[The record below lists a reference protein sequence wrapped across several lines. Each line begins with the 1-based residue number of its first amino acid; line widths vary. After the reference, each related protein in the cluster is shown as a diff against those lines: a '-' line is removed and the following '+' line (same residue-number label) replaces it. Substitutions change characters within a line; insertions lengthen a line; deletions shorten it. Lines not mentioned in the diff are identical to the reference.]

1 MNDAIVI
8 EELTHVYPKTRK
20 QSEPRRALGSL
31 NLTVGKGEL
40 FAVLGPNGS
49 GKSTLFRILSTL
61 VQATSG
67 TAHIL
72 GADLRSEPARV
83 RGMLGV
89 VFQHPSLDGKL
100 TVQEN
105 LFHQGHLYALRGSE
119 LDRRIGETLSLV
131 GLSDRA
137 DDLVDRLSGGMQRR
151 VELAKSLLHKP
162 PLLLLD
168 EPSTGLDPGARKD
181 FIGYLEHLRSNEGTT
196 ILLTTH
202 ILDEADRCSRI
213 AILDKGSLVALGTPA
228 ELKQEIGGEVIT
240 LATADP
246 ETLAADIRKH
256 SDAKAQAIG
265 QFVRIERKHAHEYI
279 PQLVEAFPGRIDS
292 VTLSRPTLEDVFIH
306 RTGHR
311 FWEHAPS

>member
-8 EELTHVYPKTRK
+8 EELTHVYPQTRRR
-20 QSEPRRALGSL
+20 SEPRTALAAL
-31 NLTVGKGEL
+31 RLTVSAGEL

-61 VQATSG
+61 VQASSG
-67 TAHIL
+67 TARIL
-72 GADLRSEPARV
+72 GADLRTEPGRV
-83 RGMLGV
+83 RRMLGV

-105 LFHQGHLYALRGSE
+105 LFHQGHLYGLSGSE

-131 GLSDRA
+131 GLVDRA
-137 DDLVDRLSGGMQRR
+137 DDIVDTLSGGMQRR
-151 VELAKSLLHKP
+151 AELAKSLLHKP
-162 PLLLLD
+162 PVLLLD

-181 FIGYLEHLRSNEGTT
+181 FIGYLEHLRASEGTT

-202 ILDEADRCSRI
+202 ILDEADRCGRI
-213 AILDKGSLVALGTPA
+213 AILDNGALVALGTPS

-240 LATADP
+240 LATNDA
-246 ETLAADIRKH
+246 EILAGEIAKH
-256 SDAKAQAIG
+256 SGAPAQAIG
-265 QFVRIERKHAHEYI
+265 NFVRIERKHAHEYI

-311 FWEHAPS
+311 FWEPGT